1 MWSMGDSIYAYD
13 LLRIVRNP
21 DYYGPELEAG
31 IARTRFYERFA
42 DVGKHVVR
50 VIHALPKMWDD
61 SALDSI
67 EVYIGRA
74 AATAKHIKA
83 RWEEHLD
90 HKSHEHGAIV
100 LRCSTDV
107 VSHWETAAV
116 RAIKGLE
123 SRGRLC
129 VRNAIA
135 SGHGALPSTK
145 ESVIYITWKTGGRAR
160 QINLADKRM
169 VDEVAR
175 DVAEH
180 TTRLGINVD
189 SMRRALDPITRPVHE
204 RADMEWHP
212 AHSVDED

>member
-1 MWSMGDSIYAYD
+1 MGDAIYAYE

-21 DYYGPELEAG
+21 DYCGPELEEG
-31 IARTRFYERFA
+31 IGRAPLYERFA
-42 DVGKHVVR
+42 DAGKHVVR
-50 VIHALPKMWDD
+50 TIHSLPKMWDD
-61 SALDSI
+61 SPLERV

-83 RWEEHLD
+83 RWEDHLGN
-90 HKSHEHGAIV
+90 KGHEHGAIV
-100 LRCSTDV
+100 LRCTTSV

-129 VRNAIA
+129 VRNASA
-135 SGHGALPSTK
+135 SGHGALPSTN
-145 ESVIYITWKTGGRAR
+145 ESVIYITWKVGGRSRA
-160 QINLADKRM
+160 ISLADKRM
-169 VDEVAR
+169 VDDVASE
-175 DVAEH
+175 VAEH
-180 TTRLGINVD
+180 TTHLGINVE

-212 AHSVDED
+212 AHSDDEG

>member
-1 MWSMGDSIYAYD
+1 MGRMGESLYAYD

-21 DYYGPELEAG
+21 DYFGPELDEG
-31 IARTRFYERFA
+31 IGRAKFYERFA
-42 DVGKHVVR
+42 DAGKHVVR
-50 VIHALPKMWDD
+50 VIHSLPKMRDD
-61 SALDSI
+61 TPLDRI

-74 AATAKHIKA
+74 AATPKHIRA
-83 RWEEHLD
+83 RWQEHLD
-90 HKSHEHGAIV
+90 HKSHEHGAII
-100 LRCSTDV
+100 LRCDTDV

-129 VRNAIA
+129 VRNASA

-160 QINLADKRM
+160 EITIADKRM

-175 DVAEH
+175 EVADY
-180 TTRLGINVD
+180 TTDLGINVD
-189 SMRRALDPITRPVHE
+189 SMRRALDPVTRPVQE
-204 RADMEWHP
+204 RADVEWHP
-212 AHSVDED
+212 AHVGDE